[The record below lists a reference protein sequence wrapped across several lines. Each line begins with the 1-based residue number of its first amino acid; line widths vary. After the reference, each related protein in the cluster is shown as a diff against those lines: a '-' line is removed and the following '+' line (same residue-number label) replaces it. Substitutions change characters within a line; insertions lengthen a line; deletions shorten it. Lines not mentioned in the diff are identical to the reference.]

1 MSGRRVRQADK
12 AGEVGDSYFNPMRNV
27 VLTMNAPRIKICGL
41 TQPDQACA
49 IAQMGV
55 HALGFIG
62 VSSSPRFV
70 TPSQL
75 VKIVEHLP
83 PFTERVVVLAEP
95 TDEEIEQYSIRARVN
110 IIQLHGAESPER
122 CAQIQTRFPWLRL
135 IKAFRIRS
143 TDDLARTE
151 AYAAVVDSYLLDA
164 YHPDQLGGTGQTLD
178 WEELVAYKPSRP
190 WILAGGLTPDNVH
203 IALSR
208 LTPHAVDLSSGV
220 EDSPG
225 QKNLESVRALMQA
238 IQLIRH

>member
-1 MSGRRVRQADK
+1 MH
-12 AGEVGDSYFNPMRNV
+12 
-27 VLTMNAPRIKICGL
+27 TPRIKICGL
-41 TQPDQACA
+41 TQPDQAYA

-62 VSSSPRFV
+62 VPSSPRFV

-75 VKIVEHLP
+75 IAIVEHLP
-83 PFTERVVVLAEP
+83 PFTERVVVLADS
-95 TDEEIEQYSIRARVN
+95 TDEEIEQYSIRARVS

-122 CAQIQTRFPWLRL
+122 CAQIQVRFPWLRL

-143 TDDLARTE
+143 ADDLAKTE

-190 WILAGGLTPDNVH
+190 WILAGGLTPDNIH
-203 IALSR
+203 LALSR
-208 LTPHAVDLSSGV
+208 LTPHAIDLSSGV

-225 QKNLESVRALMQA
+225 QKNLERVHSLIQA
-238 IQLIRH
+238 IQSIRNQ

>member
-1 MSGRRVRQADK
+1 M
-12 AGEVGDSYFNPMRNV
+12 P
-27 VLTMNAPRIKICGL
+27 TPRIKICGL
-41 TQPDQACA
+41 TQPDQAYA

-62 VSSSPRFV
+62 VPNSPRFV

-75 VKIVEHLP
+75 IKIVEQLP
-83 PFTERVVVLAEP
+83 PFTERVVVLADP
-95 TDEEIEQYSIRARVN
+95 TDEEIELYARARVSTL
-110 IIQLHGAESPER
+110 QLHGAESPER
-122 CAQIQTRFPWLRL
+122 CAQIRIRFPWLRL

-143 TDDLARTE
+143 VDDLAKTE

-203 IALSR
+203 RALSR
-208 LTPHAVDLSSGV
+208 LRPDALDLSSGV

-225 QKNLESVRALMQA
+225 QKNLESVRS
-238 IQLIRH
+238 LIRAVQLA

>member
-1 MSGRRVRQADK
+1 MH
-12 AGEVGDSYFNPMRNV
+12 
-27 VLTMNAPRIKICGL
+27 TPRIKICGL
-41 TQPDQACA
+41 TQPDQANA

-75 VKIVEHLP
+75 IAIIEHLP
-83 PFTERVVVLAEP
+83 PFTERVVVLADP
-95 TDEEIEQYSIRARVN
+95 TDEEIEQYSVRARVST
-110 IIQLHGAESPER
+110 IQLHGAESPER

-135 IKAFRIRS
+135 IKAFRIRR
-143 TDDLARTE
+143 TDDLAKTE

-164 YHPDQLGGTGQTLD
+164 YHPDQLGGTGKILD
-178 WEELVAYKPSRP
+178 WEELVAYQPSRP

-203 IALSR
+203 LALSR
-208 LTPHAVDLSSGV
+208 LTPDALDLSSGV

-225 QKNLESVRALMQA
+225 QKNLESVRD
-238 IQLIRH
+238 LIRAVQLA

>member
-1 MSGRRVRQADK
+1 MPTRQ
-12 AGEVGDSYFNPMRNV
+12 GGSNSNV
-27 VLTMNAPRIKICGL
+27 LLTMHVPRIKICGL

-62 VSSSPRFV
+62 VPGSPRFV

-75 VKIVEHLP
+75 IKIVEHLP
-83 PFTERVVVLAEP
+83 PFTERVVVLANP
-95 TDEEIEQYSIRARVN
+95 TDEEIEQYAVRARVN
-110 IIQLHGAESPER
+110 MIQLHGAESPER
-122 CAQIQTRFPWLRL
+122 CDQIQTLFPWLRL

-143 TDDLARTE
+143 ADDLDKTE

-178 WEELVAYKPSRP
+178 WQELVAYKPSRP

-203 IALSR
+203 LALSR
-208 LTPHAVDLSSGV
+208 LTPHAIDLSSGV

-225 QKNLESVRALMQA
+225 QKNLESVHRLMHA
-238 IQLIRH
+238 MQLIRNQ